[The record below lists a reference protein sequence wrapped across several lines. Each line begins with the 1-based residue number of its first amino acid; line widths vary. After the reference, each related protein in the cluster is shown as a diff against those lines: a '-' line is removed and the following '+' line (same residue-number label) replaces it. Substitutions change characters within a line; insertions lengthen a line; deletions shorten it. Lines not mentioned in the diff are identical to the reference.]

1 MSNVIFLNSRR
12 STPRAKANPP
22 ERMGEVVIF
31 HGVRIER
38 LTDEM
43 IEQAK
48 RNWRLPSMTN
58 HAIAEE
64 LE

>member
-1 MSNVIFLNSRR
+1 MQTS
-12 STPRAKANPP
+12 KASPP

-48 RNWRLPSMTN
+48 RNRRLPALNN